1 MSTLKG
7 EIQIKGQ
14 TGLIYGD
21 LQRALGEI
29 SLDILNDAT
38 TALNGAKKDAA
49 IWATGQLRAESVRRR
64 WPHYA
69 KGWDYTATGKKSK
82 RYIVHNKTHYQ
93 LTHLLEKG
101 HRIVTK
107 DGRDTGKRAPAYP
120 HIAEVNDK
128 VPDIVEEQFYKRLK
142 EQGTI

>member
-7 EIQIKGQ
+7 EIQIKAP

-21 LQRALGEI
+21 LQRALGEL
-29 SLDILNDAT
+29 SLDILDDAT
-38 TALNGAKKDAA
+38 KALNGAKEDAA

-64 WPHYA
+64 WTHYA
-69 KGWDYTATGKKSK
+69 KGWDYTATGKYSK

-120 HIAEVNDK
+120 HIAEINDK